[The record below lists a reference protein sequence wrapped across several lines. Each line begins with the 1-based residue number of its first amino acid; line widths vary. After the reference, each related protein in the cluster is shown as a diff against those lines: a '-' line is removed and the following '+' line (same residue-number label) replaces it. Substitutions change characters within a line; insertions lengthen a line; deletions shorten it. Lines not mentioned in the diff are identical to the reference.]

1 MPIAI
6 FLVGYSIV
14 VAAVV
19 NAKASAKIEA
29 ACRCVTDPLL
39 FWAHRRAGWLPSL
52 PLAAAIAA
60 GSTRASVVVH
70 AVGDRLSFSG
80 GRARSS
86 ELGAALLDHGSSDVE
101 PGGKVTLGG
110 SE

>member
-1 MPIAI
+1 MTI

-14 VAAVV
+14 VAAVI
-19 NAKASAKIEA
+19 NAKASAKIKA

-39 FWAHRRAGWLPSL
+39 FWAHRRAGWLPSNGT
-52 PLAAAIAA
+52 LAAAIVA

-70 AVGDRLSFSG
+70 AVGNRLSFSG

-86 ELGAALLDHGSSDVE
+86 ELGAALLDQGSSDVE